1 MTRKEA
7 KARSKTVYEWDAY
20 LEDREAWNES
30 CRKDDMEYLFQV
42 YTEDTVGRNEYEEIM
57 MGGYD
62 YE

>member
-7 KARSKTVYEWDAY
+7 KARSKTLSEWGAY

-30 CRKDDMEYLFQV
+30 CRMDDMEYLFQMS
-42 YTEDTVGRNEYEEIM
+42 TEDTVGRNEYEEIM